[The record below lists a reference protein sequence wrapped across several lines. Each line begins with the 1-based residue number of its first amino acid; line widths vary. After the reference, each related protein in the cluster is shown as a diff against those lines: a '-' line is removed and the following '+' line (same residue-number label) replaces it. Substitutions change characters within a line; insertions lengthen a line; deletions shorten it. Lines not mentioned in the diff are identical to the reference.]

1 MLAGV
6 AKFGKRDGFKIHW
19 AHALGGSSPPSG
31 TGALPRALRYLLRPG
46 QLMENRTT
54 RILIAEDEAI
64 IRLDLKE
71 MLEEEGYEVVAE
83 VGDGGAAIARAE
95 ELEPDLVILDIFMPG
110 LDGLAAAKKI
120 VESELS
126 AVLILTAFS
135 QRDLVDRAARSGAMA
150 YLVKPFNKS
159 DLLPA
164 IEVAMARWD
173 EAKALAAESKDLNE
187 RLENRKLIER
197 AKGVLMDRDGL
208 GEAEAFRRIQK
219 SAMSDRISMR
229 EVAEGILRSSDLS

>member
-1 MLAGV
+1 
-6 AKFGKRDGFKIHW
+6 
-19 AHALGGSSPPSG
+19 
-31 TGALPRALRYLLRPG
+31 
-46 QLMENRTT
+46 
-54 RILIAEDEAI
+54 
-64 IRLDLKE
+64 
-71 MLEEEGYEVVAE
+71 
-83 VGDGGAAIARAE
+83 
-95 ELEPDLVILDIFMPG
+95 
-110 LDGLAAAKKI
+110 
-120 VESELS
+120 
-126 AVLILTAFS
+126 
-135 QRDLVDRAARSGAMA
+135 MA

>member
-1 MLAGV
+1 
-6 AKFGKRDGFKIHW
+6 
-19 AHALGGSSPPSG
+19 
-31 TGALPRALRYLLRPG
+31 
-46 QLMENRTT
+46 MENRTT

-229 EVAEGILRSSDLS
+229 EVAEGILRPSDLS